1 MYYKLSI
8 TETGRSTLKEEA
20 SIFNKDE
27 QTFTTLQ
34 EVKEAIIERYGK
46 LPKRT
51 LANTIF
57 IDDEEGKPKPVG
69 FLRSF
74 WNKDWSHNSSSWFQ
88 TDWVCVTTIEEQPVL
103 VC

>member
-1 MYYKLSI
+1 MYKLSI

-57 IDDEEGKPKPVG
+57 IDDEEGNLNPLVFFTHSGTRIGRTIARPG
-69 FLRSF
+69 FRQIGFVLPPLR
-74 WNKDWSHNSSSWFQ
+74 NSQ
-88 TDWVCVTTIEEQPVL
+88 Y
-103 VC
+103 